1 MECNFALGGYVTTDF
16 TLPIRIYY
24 DDTDAGGVVYYANY
38 LKYYERAR
46 SEWLRE
52 LGYPQ
57 DEMVTTH
64 GVVFA
69 VRSVQI
75 DYLVPARFQDLLD
88 VTVQVETCKRASVDV
103 LQRVT
108 RGDIILSEAR
118 IRIACISL
126 EASAPCAIPKELHAL
141 LSKPGTS

>member
-1 MECNFALGGYVTTDF
+1 MTTDF
-16 TLPIRIYY
+16 SLPIRIYY
-24 DDTDAGGVVYYANY
+24 DDTDAGGVVYYSNY
-38 LKYYERAR
+38 LKYYEHAR
-46 SEWLRE
+46 SEWLRR
-52 LGYPQ
+52 LGFPQ
-57 DEMVTTH
+57 DEMVTKH

-108 RGDIILSEAR
+108 RGDTILSEAH

-126 EASAPCAIPKELHAL
+126 EASAPCAIPKELHVL
-141 LSKPGTS
+141 LSNPGIP